1 MKESTEILTFICVVC
16 SVHVLYVVVHSDRQE
31 KVVDIRQNIH
41 ESIYDLVT
49 NMSTL
54 CPPVAFASDESE
66 ISDSYKYIRDLGE
79 KEPSSYTQVSS

>member
-1 MKESTEILTFICVVC
+1 MKDSTEILTCVYVVC
-16 SVHVLYVVVHSDRQE
+16 SVHILYVVVHSDRQE
-31 KVVDIRQNIH
+31 KVVDIHQNIH

-54 CPPVAFASDESE
+54 IPPVVLANDESE
-66 ISDSYKYIRDLGE
+66 ISASYIQNLGP

>member
-1 MKESTEILTFICVVC
+1 MYVVC
-16 SVHVLYVVVHSDRQE
+16 SVHVFYVVVHSDRQE
-31 KVVDIRQNIH
+31 KAVDIRQNIH

-54 CPPVAFASDESE
+54 SPPVVLASDENE
-66 ISDSYKYIRDLGE
+66 ISASYICNLGA

>member
-1 MKESTEILTFICVVC
+1 MNESIYVVF

-49 NMSTL
+49 NMSALT
-54 CPPVAFASDESE
+54 PPIVLANDENE
-66 ISDSYKYIRDLGE
+66 ISASYVRNLGP
-79 KEPSSYTQVSS
+79 KEPSSYTQVSSEFSD

>member
-1 MKESTEILTFICVVC
+1 MKESTEMLTYIYVVC

-31 KVVDIRQNIH
+31 KMVDIRQNIH

-54 CPPVAFASDESE
+54 TPPVALANDESE
-66 ISDSYKYIRDLGE
+66 ISASYIRNLGAI
-79 KEPSSYTQVSS
+79 EPSSYTQVSS

>member
-1 MKESTEILTFICVVC
+1 MKESTEILTCIYVVF

-31 KVVDIRQNIH
+31 KVVDILQNIH

-54 CPPVAFASDESE
+54 RPPVVLASDESE
-66 ISDSYKYIRDLGE
+66 ISASYIRDVGAN
-79 KEPSSYTQVSS
+79 EPSSYTQVRS

>member
-1 MKESTEILTFICVVC
+1 MKESTEMLMCICVGC

-41 ESIYDLVT
+41 ESMYDLVT

-54 CPPVAFASDESE
+54 RPPVVLASDKSE
-66 ISDSYKYIRDLGE
+66 ISASYIRDMGA
-79 KEPSSYTQVSS
+79 KEPSLYTQVSS

>member
-1 MKESTEILTFICVVC
+1 VKESTEIMTRMCIVC
-16 SVHVLYVVVHSDRQE
+16 SVHVLYVVVHSDRQK
-31 KVVDIRQNIH
+31 KVVDICQNIH

-54 CPPVAFASDESE
+54 SPPVVLASSESE
-66 ISDSYKYIRDLGE
+66 ISASYISDLGA

>member
-1 MKESTEILTFICVVC
+1 VD
-16 SVHVLYVVVHSDRQE
+16 VHSDRQE

-54 CPPVAFASDESE
+54 EPPVFLADYTNE
-66 ISDSYKYIRDLGE
+66 ISASYICNLGPN
-79 KEPSSYTQVSS
+79 EPLSYTQVS